1 MWIGWEQV
9 GVEGVVEIQNR
20 SGMWHA
26 WVGQD
31 GQREWKYGGAIL
43 GRGRLRVRLLD
54 ASHRSKQ

>member
-31 GQREWKYGGAIL
+31 GQREWKYGGAIWA
-43 GRGRLRVRLLD
+43 GG
-54 ASHRSKQ
+54 ACG